1 MKRLVFCFDG
11 TWNKIDGEN
20 PTNVARIAQ
29 SVSRFDKS
37 SIPQFI
43 YYDEGVGTTATER
56 LTGGMF
62 GRGLTE
68 KILEAYHILVLNY
81 EPGDEIYVF
90 GFSRGA
96 FTARSFV
103 GLLRNAGIMSRRSLQ
118 HIRQAVRLYV
128 GRSAD
133 SSPNSER
140 ARQFRY
146 KHCPKLCVPG
156 DKEWR
161 ASAHPND
168 QAEGVIDLR
177 IRYLGVWDTVGALG
191 MPAHL
196 KLLAGFNAA
205 HQFHDT
211 TLSSFVERARHAI
224 AADERRRTFEPSVWT
239 NLDDLNAAY
248 GKDRPYEQL
257 IFPGVHSAVGGGGPI
272 RGLSDIALEW
282 VFEGARKQGLAF
294 DLDDQSPVFQ
304 LLPDHRAQ
312 LFNATGKKGWTWKD
326 WATGVGLKDRKFPE
340 FDRTAIHQSVAR
352 RYAES
357 SDRLPERRPYRPP
370 ALKSWWDA
378 LGEMAKQAR
387 ADALA
392 TVQALGGGSDVRAL
406 QAPARVRKYT
416 VKPTD
421 TLEGIA
427 EREMGRAEDVGILK
441 AHNLSVGLLFEDLK
455 LYAGS
460 SIEIPT
466 YEQLTPAQTGLPE
479 SQLEQ
484 ETNVHLRAV
493 DRAVEAPAD
502 EGGPKLPRVPRQP
515 PR

>member
-11 TWNKIDGEN
+11 TWNKIDGAH

-29 SVSRFDKS
+29 SVSRFDKNER
-37 SIPQFI
+37 PQFI

-118 HIRQAVRLYV
+118 HIREAVRLYV
-128 GRSAD
+128 SRSAD

-156 DKEWR
+156 DSEWR
-161 ASAHPND
+161 AVAYPGD
-168 QAEGVIDLR
+168 KVEGVTELR
-177 IRYLGVWDTVGALG
+177 VRYLGIWDTVGALG
-191 MPAHL
+191 VPAHL
-196 KLLAGFNAA
+196 KLLAGFNTV

-239 NLDDLNAAY
+239 NLEDLNARHP
-248 GKDRPYEQL
+248 KDPPYEQL
-257 IFPGVHSAVGGGGPI
+257 IFPGVHSAVGGGGPV

-294 DLDDQSPVFQ
+294 DVDDQSPIFQ

-312 LFNATGKKGWTWKD
+312 LFNATGKAGWNWKD
-326 WATGVGLKDRKFPE
+326 WLTGVGLRDRKFPE
-340 FDRTAIHQSVAR
+340 FDRTAIHPSVAR
-352 RYAES
+352 RYAEVPE
-357 SDRLPERRPYRPP
+357 RLPERKAYRPP
-370 ALKSWWDA
+370 ALRDLWDA
-378 LGEMAKQAR
+378 IEGMAKVAR
-387 ADALA
+387 AGALA
-392 TVQALGGGSDVRAL
+392 SAKSLGGGNDDRVL
-406 QAPARVRKYT
+406 QTPVSVKKYT
-416 VKPTD
+416 VQQRD
-421 TLEGIA
+421 TIEQIA
-427 EREMGRAEDVGILK
+427 EREMGSVDNAAILK

-460 SIEIPT
+460 IIEIPV
-466 YEQLTPAQTGLPE
+466 YAELTSEPAAPSELNKKGTTGG
-479 SQLEQ
+479 
-484 ETNVHLRAV
+484 V
-493 DRAVEAPAD
+493 
-502 EGGPKLPRVPRQP
+502 
-515 PR
+515 